1 MIILDDN
8 KIQFTVQRQKH
19 IIGSKLF
26 PVSSKSKLQVFNS
39 EYTEEL
45 DKTDPNILRF
55 AKLVDQCKFEMG
67 NAYTSSDIILQI
79 ADAINLEAKLFSGW
93 LLYPFSNT
101 FPSHHAWIVINGS
114 SVVDVMQFPEEID
127 IMMKTDMTEP
137 NFKEK
142 LAVKIAEIRKKEKP
156 LSESCFFGKINYDWV
171 YYVGSPD
178 TSENAKRIFRE
189 LISKYPNHPAYIR
202 KGVRESNGRT
212 ELQNLIKEEMGE

>member
-45 DKTDPNILRF
+45 DKNDPNILRF
-55 AKLVDQCKFEMG
+55 TKLVDQCKFEMG
-67 NAYTSSDIILQI
+67 HAYTSSDIVLQI
-79 ADAINLEAKLFSGW
+79 ADAIGLEAKFFSGW
-93 LLYPFSNT
+93 LIYPFSNT
-101 FPSHHAWIVINGS
+101 FPSHHAWAVINGS

-127 IMMKTDMTEP
+127 MMMKADMTDP

-142 LAVKIAEIRKKEKP
+142 IAIKIAEIRRKEKP

-178 TSENAKRIFRE
+178 DSENAKRIFRE
-189 LISKYPNHPAYIR
+189 LISKYPNHPSYIR

-212 ELQNLIKEEMGE
+212 ELQNLINNEMGE